1 MTSIFSIAANKR
13 FTKGSSLMTPFA
25 LIKSPCWISTLLQDL
40 SLLRNVLPLESSAT
54 NVSAEFFT
62 DEITLAVM
70 SNGLFVVMDV
80 YSVFARVDAF
90 VIDPSVATPERCSA
104 NAERCEDRMNV
115 IRSNLNICEEFY
127 HKRTGLLIP
136 L

>member
-62 DEITLAVM
+62 DDITLAVM
-70 SNGLFVVMDV
+70 SNGMFVVMDV

-90 VIDPSVATPERCSA
+90 VIDPAYERCAA
-104 NAERCEDRMNV
+104 NAQRDWSKTNMT
-115 IRSNLNICEEFY
+115 SGSLDICAEVY
-127 HKRTGLLIP
+127 HKPP
-136 L
+136 LF